1 MKTCAFITLGCK
13 VNQYETQALRESLT
27 SKGFVEIV
35 PEQAADLYVI
45 NTCTVTSASDEKS
58 RQYIKWVRRKNP
70 SATVVVTGCYAEAD
84 SEAIKNIEGVDYVIT
99 KVEEAYLAEI
109 VSRGTVHRA
118 PTQETSV
125 PSESSNDHKNPPPR
139 T

>member
-1 MKTCAFITLGCK
+1 MATLKFLTVKFIYNYPVNPVKNMKTCAFITLGCK

-70 SATVVVTGCYAEAD
+70 SAKIG
-84 SEAIKNIEGVDYVIT
+84 
-99 KVEEAYLAEI
+99 
-109 VSRGTVHRA
+109 RA
-118 PTQETSV
+118 HV
-125 PSESSNDHKNPPPR
+125 
-139 T
+139 